1 MIFSPFTDMCV
12 PPPPE
17 SIREAL
23 YPLVIIPILSASPT
37 PTPKPLVYFLS
48 LWICLFWT
56 FHING
61 ILQHDWLLCFLFL
74 SPFKKHWIIHVLTL
88 LFAFS
93 PSMVLISELLLPFWL
108 FPHLGVSQAC
118 PLPFSFLLFYAVS
131 LLFIASKLILCFLFP
146 HNSSPPQLV
155 VSWS

>member
-56 FHING
+56 FHIN
-61 ILQHDWLLCFLFL
+61 
-74 SPFKKHWIIHVLTL
+74 WIIQMANRHMKRC
-88 LFAFS
+88 S
-93 PSMVLISELLLPFWL
+93 I
-108 FPHLGVSQAC
+108 
-118 PLPFSFLLFYAVS
+118 S
-131 LLFIASKLILCFLFP
+131 LLEKCKLKLQQGITSHQLEWLSLKRLQILNAEGGVEKREPSCPVAENVNWYSHYGRQHGDSFKNY
-146 HNSSPPQLV
+146 HHMTQKSHS
-155 VSWS
+155 